1 VTPVKPDGASDGAGV
16 HLRWGRHAELPANA
30 GSRYLQMQLVPDSSA
45 SYRLNHG
52 AAHHE
57 EMEEGIM
64 RDTVGDEHEGQ
75 RTSILQVAI
84 ASFIGT
90 SIEWYDFFLYG
101 TAAAL
106 VFGAL
111 FFPQADPLT
120 GTLLAFATFSVG
132 FVARP
137 LGGIVFGHYGDRV
150 GRKAMLVLSLL
161 IMGVATFLIGALPT
175 YATIGVL
182 APILLVV
189 LRFLQGFAVGGEWGG
204 AVLMAVEHAPE
215 GKRGFY
221 GSFPQMGVPA
231 GLLLS
236 TGLML
241 VLAQTLSEAA
251 FQAWGWRIPF
261 LLSAVLV
268 LVGLFIRLKVLETP
282 AFSKVKATQS
292 EARLPILE
300 VLREHPK
307 PLVLA
312 IGAFVVVNGIFYLL
326 VTFILSYGTTQ
337 LGLPR
342 SVLLNGV
349 MIATVFLFVGLPA
362 FASLSDRVGRRP
374 VYIAGAAFMGAFAF
388 PFWWMVDS
396 KQPALIALALSLGL
410 LALAAMYGP
419 QAAFF
424 SELFSTRV
432 RYSGASLGYQLAAVL
447 GGGLSPFIA
456 TALLLE
462 FNGASWPIAAYM
474 LVLSLISVLSVY
486 LATETHQS
494 EIAEEQPLAD
504 RIVAEVA
511 GPDLEPEHA
520 SPAAVKSYG

>member
-1 VTPVKPDGASDGAGV
+1 
-16 HLRWGRHAELPANA
+16 
-30 GSRYLQMQLVPDSSA
+30 M
-45 SYRLNHG
+45 LNKLG
-52 AAHHE
+52 
-57 EMEEGIM
+57 G
-64 RDTVGDEHEGQ
+64 EHEGQ

-106 VFGAL
+106 VFGKL
-111 FFPQADPLT
+111 FFPETDPLT

-137 LGGIVFGHYGDRV
+137 VGGIIFGHYGDRI

-161 IMGVATFLIGALPT
+161 MMGVATFLIGAMPT
-175 YATIGVL
+175 YASIGVW

-189 LRFLQGFAVGGEWGG
+189 LRLVQGLAVGGEWGG
-204 AVLMAVEHAPE
+204 AVLMAVEHAPK

-236 TGLML
+236 TGLLL
-241 VLAQTLSEAA
+241 VLSQVLTDAEFL
-251 FQAWGWRIPF
+251 AWGWRIPF

-268 LVGLFIRLKVLETP
+268 LVGLFIRLRVLETP
-282 AFSKVKATQS
+282 AFSKVKASHS
-292 EARLPILE
+292 EARLP
-300 VLREHPK
+300 VLDVIRHHPGT
-307 PLVLA
+307 LALA
-312 IGAFVVVNGIFYLL
+312 IGSFIVVNGVFYLL
-326 VTFILSYGTTQ
+326 ITFILSYGTAT
-337 LGLPR
+337 LGLSR
-342 SVLLNGV
+342 NVILNGV
-349 MIATVFLFVGLPA
+349 LLSSLVLFAGLPA
-362 FASLSDRVGRRP
+362 FAALSDRVGRRP
-374 VYIAGAAFMGAFAF
+374 VYIGGAAAMALLSF
-388 PFWWMVDS
+388 PFWWLVDT
-396 KQPALIALALSLGL
+396 KQPAMITAALILGQLSM
-410 LALAAMYGP
+410 AAMYGP

-424 SELFSTRV
+424 SELFGTRV

-474 LVLSLISVLSVY
+474 LLLALISVLSVC

-494 EIAEEQPLAD
+494 EIAEELPPTD
-504 RIVAEVA
+504 RIVAE
-511 GPDLEPEHA
+511 PA
-520 SPAAVKSYG
+520 SPGREAEDAPPAAAASFG